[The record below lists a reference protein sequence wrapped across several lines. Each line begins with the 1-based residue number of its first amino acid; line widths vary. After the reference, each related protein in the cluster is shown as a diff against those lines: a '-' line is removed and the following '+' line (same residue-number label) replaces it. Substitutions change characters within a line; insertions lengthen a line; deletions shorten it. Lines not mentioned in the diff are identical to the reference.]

1 MKEHDVDSFLQ
12 IQSAT
17 KVYRTPEGGTVT
29 ALNDVSLHVRNNEFL
44 SLLGPSGCG
53 KTTLLKCIAG
63 FEEFDKGDLL
73 LEGNSLK
80 GTPAHRR
87 PFNTVFQ
94 NYALFPHLSVSDN
107 VGYGLDVAGTDRQER
122 NVRVG
127 EVLEQVGLAGFGT
140 RQPHQLSGG
149 QQQRVA
155 LARSL
160 VLKPR
165 VLLLDEP
172 LSALD
177 RKMRESM
184 QIELKALQHEV
195 GITFIFVTH
204 DQEEALAMS
213 DRIAVLAHG
222 KIQQLGAP
230 QAIYDEPV
238 NAFVANFVGTSNVFS
253 GKITSK
259 SGHALILKT
268 ANGRELTATSDRF
281 DVGDRACI
289 ILRPEH
295 LKLRGEDG
303 DIPVK
308 GTVTQCV
315 FVGSEMQLHVNVGM
329 GRTAIVNHRHSKG
342 GLGENFQ
349 QGAEVTL
356 FYKPAAAHVI
366 DCEET

>member
-1 MKEHDVDSFLQ
+1 MDSFLQ

-17 KVYRTPEGGTVT
+17 KLYHTPEGGTVT
-29 ALNDVSLHVRNNEFL
+29 ALDDVSLHIRNNEFL

-63 FEEFDKGDLL
+63 FEDFDNGDLL
-73 LEGNSLK
+73 LEGSSLK
-80 GTPAHRR
+80 GTAAHRR

-107 VGYGLDVAGTDRQER
+107 VGYGLDVAGVSRRER
-122 NVRVG
+122 NLRVQ
-127 EVLEQVGLAGFGT
+127 EALEQVGLRGFGA

-177 RKMRESM
+177 RKMRETM
-184 QIELKALQHEV
+184 QIELKALQDTV

-213 DRIAVLAHG
+213 DRIAVLALG

-230 QAIYDEPV
+230 KDIYDEPV
-238 NAFVANFVGTSNVFS
+238 NEFVANFVGTSNIFT
-253 GKITSK
+253 GLIMSK
-259 SGHALILKT
+259 TGRTLTLKT
-268 ANGRELTATSDRF
+268 ANGRELTATSDKF
-281 DVGDRACI
+281 SVGARARI

-303 DIPVK
+303 DKPIE
-308 GTVTQCV
+308 GTITQSV
-315 FVGSEMQLHVNVGM
+315 FVGSEMHLHVDVGL
-329 GRTAIVNHRHSKG
+329 GRIAIVRHRHSKG
-342 GLGENFQ
+342 GLGEYFK
-349 QGAEVTL
+349 QGSHVTL
-356 FYKPAAAHVI
+356 FYTPDAAHVI
-366 DCEET
+366 DCEES